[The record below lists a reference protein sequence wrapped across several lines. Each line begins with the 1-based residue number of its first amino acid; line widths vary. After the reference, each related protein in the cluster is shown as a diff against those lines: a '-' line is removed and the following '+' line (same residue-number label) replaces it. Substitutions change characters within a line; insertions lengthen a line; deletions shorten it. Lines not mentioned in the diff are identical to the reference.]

1 MATQVQFRRG
11 TSSEN
16 DAFTGALG
24 EVTVDTTNDT
34 VRVHDGSTAGG
45 FQSAKLTGTQDITL
59 NNQADLRFGDSDGSH
74 YVALQAPGTVSSN
87 ITFTLPAAD
96 GSSGQAMVT
105 DASGN
110 LSFAA
115 AGATVTSDTSTNT
128 DFKMYF
134 AATTSGALT
143 AVKQDSGLLY
153 NPSTGTLTSA
163 AFTGVASSAK
173 YADLA
178 EKYISD
184 KDYEAG
190 TVLVFGGEEEVTECT
205 TKHDKRIAGIVS
217 TDPAYLM
224 NSESEGVAV
233 GLMGRLPCKVIGDIN
248 KGDLMV
254 ASETA
259 GHAEAWREE
268 SDPAAGSIIGKALEN
283 KTGASADVI
292 EVVVGKI

>member
-45 FQSAKLTGTQDITL
+45 FASAKLTGTQNLTL
-59 NNQADLRFGDSDGSH
+59 NAQADLRFGDSDSSH
-74 YVALQAPGTVSSN
+74 YVALQAPATVSSN

-96 GSSGQAMVT
+96 GTSGQAMVT

-134 AATTSGALT
+134 AATTSG
-143 AVKQDSGLLY
+143 
-153 NPSTGTLTSA
+153 
-163 AFTGVASSAK
+163 
-173 YADLA
+173 
-178 EKYISD
+178 
-184 KDYEAG
+184 
-190 TVLVFGGEEEVTECT
+190 
-205 TKHDKRIAGIVS
+205 
-217 TDPAYLM
+217 
-224 NSESEGVAV
+224 
-233 GLMGRLPCKVIGDIN
+233 
-248 KGDLMV
+248 
-254 ASETA
+254 
-259 GHAEAWREE
+259 
-268 SDPAAGSIIGKALEN
+268 
-283 KTGASADVI
+283 
-292 EVVVGKI
+292 